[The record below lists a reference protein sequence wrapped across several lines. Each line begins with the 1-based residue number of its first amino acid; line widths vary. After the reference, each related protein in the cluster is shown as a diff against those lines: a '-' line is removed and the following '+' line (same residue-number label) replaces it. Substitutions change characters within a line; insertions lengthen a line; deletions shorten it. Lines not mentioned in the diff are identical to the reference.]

1 MGTLYVAHDPVLDRH
16 IALKLL
22 LGDIDLPGAR
32 ERFVREARATA
43 ALSNPNIVT
52 IYDYGDYESQPYI
65 VMEYIHG
72 ETLAEL
78 IRRRPELPVSVRLR
92 WMEELCSAVGYAHAR
107 GIIHRDIKPPNL
119 MIDAYG
125 QLKVLDFG
133 IARMQGTLATNAT
146 ALIGTPGYTAPEQIR
161 GGQIDHRSDLFSIG
175 VVCYELLAY
184 TEAFSGDTVHVITYK
199 ILNEDPTPLSRLC
212 SVDGELEAVV
222 TKALQKPPDARFA
235 STDALRQALAD
246 VRVRLEA
253 DSDVTTMRYVSPVG
267 ASSPRRASTPATPSA
282 DPRRTDREN
291 AARRRVAEV
300 QAYLR
305 ESRRH
310 LDAGELQLALAAVTQ
325 ALKLDDAHPEARAL
339 LAEVDASREHA
350 TLTRDLRLVRADQ
363 ERAQRLQEQ
372 ALHISERARVPTTPG
387 PPRPTGPAAGNRAL
401 LSRQQ
406 RAAIAGAATVIIVA
420 AVIGIG
426 LFLQTPLP
434 PSLVVLDATPWATI
448 TEIQNRDG
456 KPQPLPEMRST
467 PMALQLTP
475 GAYTVF
481 FEGPPPQSEKR
492 TIEIRVESGAA
503 DTAPVQRF
511 AAPTVDE
518 YFRPYLTPPTPVSEP
533 GASIEEGPQ

>member
-16 IALKLL
+16 IALKVL

-133 IARMQGTLATNAT
+133 IARMQGTLVTNAT

-222 TKALQKPPDARFA
+222 MKALQKPPDARFA

-339 LAEVDASREHA
+339 LAEVDASR
-350 TLTRDLRLVRADQ
+350 
-363 ERAQRLQEQ
+363 QEQ
-372 ALHISERARVPTTPG
+372 ALHISEKARVPTTPG
-387 PPRPTGPAAGNRAL
+387 PPRPTGPAAENRAL

-420 AVIGIG
+420 AVIGTG
-426 LFLQTPLP
+426 LFLQTPLT

-503 DTAPVQRF
+503 RTAPVQRF

-518 YFRPYLTPPTPVSEP
+518 YFRPYLTSSTPVSEP

>member
-1 MGTLYVAHDPVLDRH
+1 MGTLYVAHDPVLDRQ
-16 IALKLL
+16 IALKVL

-161 GGQIDHRSDLFSIG
+161 GGQSDHRSDLFSIG
-175 VVCYELLAY
+175 VVCYELLTY

-222 TKALQKPPDARFA
+222 MKALQKPPDARFA

-267 ASSPRRASTPATPSA
+267 AISPRRASTPAPPSA
-282 DPRRTDREN
+282 DSRRTDREN
-291 AARRRVAEV
+291 AARLRVAEV

-310 LDAGELQLALAAVTQ
+310 LDAGELQLALAAVAQ

-372 ALHISERARVPTTPG
+372 ALHLSVRARVPTTPG
-387 PPRPTGPAAGNRAL
+387 PPRPSGPAAGNRVS

-406 RAAIAGAATVIIVA
+406 RAAIAGAVTVIIVA

-434 PSLVVLDATPWATI
+434 PSLVVLDGTPWATI
-448 TEIQNRDG
+448 TQIQNRDG
-456 KPQPLPEMRST
+456 EPQPLPEMRST
-467 PMALQLTP
+467 PLAVQLTP
-475 GAYTVF
+475 GAYTVS

-503 DTAPVQRF
+503 HTAPVQRF
-511 AAPTVDE
+511 AAPTVAE
-518 YFRPYLTPPTPVSEP
+518 YFRPYLTSPTPVSEP
-533 GASIEEGPQ
+533 GASLEEGHQ

>member
-1 MGTLYVAHDPVLDRH
+1 MGTLYLARDPVLDRN

-22 LGDIDLPGAR
+22 LGDIDLPGVR
-32 ERFVREARATA
+32 ERFVREARAAA

-125 QLKVLDFG
+125 RLKVLDFG
-133 IARMQGTLATNAT
+133 IARMQGALVTNST

-184 TEAFSGDTVHVITYK
+184 TMAFSGDTVHVVTNK
-199 ILNEDPTPLSRLC
+199 ILNEDPPPLSRVC
-212 SVDGELEAVV
+212 SVDSELEALIM
-222 TKALQKPPDARFA
+222 KALQKAADARFA

-246 VRVRLEA
+246 VRLRLEA

-267 ASSPRRASTPATPSA
+267 AISPRRASSPATPSLRPTTDRGA
-282 DPRRTDREN
+282 RSVAASSTPLPDSGRTDREN
-291 AARRRVAEV
+291 AARLRVAQV
-300 QAYLR
+300 QAHLR
-305 ESRRH
+305 ES
-310 LDAGELQLALAAVTQ
+310 V
-325 ALKLDDAHPEARAL
+325 
-339 LAEVDASREHA
+339 V
-350 TLTRDLRLVRADQ
+350 
-363 ERAQRLQEQ
+363 
-372 ALHISERARVPTTPG
+372 
-387 PPRPTGPAAGNRAL
+387 AGNWAS
-401 LSRQQ
+401 LSNQH
-406 RAAIAGAATVIIVA
+406 RAAITGAATVIVVA
-420 AVIGIG
+420 TVIGTG
-426 LFLQTPLP
+426 LYLGTPP
-434 PSLVVLDATPWATI
+434 TSSLVVLDATPWATI
-448 TEIQNRDG
+448 TQIQNGDG
-456 KPQPLPEMRST
+456 EPQPLPEMPST
-467 PMALQLTP
+467 PLAVQLAP
-475 GAYTVF
+475 GAYTVS

-503 DTAPVQRF
+503 HTAPVQRF
-511 AAPTVDE
+511 AAPSVDE
-518 YFRPYLTPPTPVSEP
+518 YFRPYLTAPAPVSEP
-533 GASIEEGPQ
+533 GAPLEEGLQ